1 MELTFFDLNLR
12 TLSYWSKI
20 LSTFI
25 IQNWVDHVVN
35 LIHIKTL
42 HYVSNN
48 QQCSSSISWI
58 FTTGFSQF

>member
-12 TLSYWSKI
+12 TPSDWSKI

-35 LIHIKTL
+35 
-42 HYVSNN
+42 
-48 QQCSSSISWI
+48 CSYESL
-58 FTTGFSQF
+58 FVCL